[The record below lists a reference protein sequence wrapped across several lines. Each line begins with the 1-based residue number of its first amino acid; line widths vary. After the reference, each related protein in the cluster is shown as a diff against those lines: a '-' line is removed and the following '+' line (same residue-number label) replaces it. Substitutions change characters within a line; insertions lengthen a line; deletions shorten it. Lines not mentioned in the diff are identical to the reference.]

1 MATIQDIARISGYSI
16 GTVSRVINNRADVS
30 TEARRKIEEVI
41 REQNYQ
47 PNSSA
52 RMLRQSISSEISVV
66 IRGARNVFLQ
76 SLLEGVQ
83 IRIRDNGEIANVQ
96 FIKETDDE
104 VAVAAQVQ
112 QNLKPKG
119 IIFLGGST
127 KNFEEGFSKINVP
140 SVLISADASNLGY
153 DNLSSFATDDG
164 DAAARAVSELIS
176 QGHRRIGI
184 LGGYPGDAE
193 GKRPHDS
200 PARRIQ
206 GALQELEKDGIAFDL
221 ERDYEECPF
230 SAEGGYHAAEQ
241 LLLRTPDLTGV
252 FAISDAIAI
261 GAMRAFH
268 DMGLRVPENIS
279 IVGFD
284 GITAAMY
291 SVPRLA
297 TIKQDVASL
306 ANKGV
311 DDLLMRISYERSA
324 VHERIP
330 YLYVN
335 GESVARPCE

>member
-30 TEARRKIEEVI
+30 AEARRKIEEVI
-41 REQNYQ
+41 RDQNYQ

-52 RMLRQSISSEISVV
+52 RMLRQSVSSEISIVV
-66 IRGARNVFLQ
+66 RGISNVFLQ
-76 SLLEGVQ
+76 SLLERIQ

-96 FIKETDDE
+96 FIRETDDE
-104 VAVAAQVQ
+104 VAVAAQVV

-127 KNFEEGFSKINVP
+127 KSFEKSFSKICVP
-140 SVLISADASNLGY
+140 SVLISADASDLGY
-153 DNLSSFATDDG
+153 DNLSSFTTDDS

-193 GKRPHDS
+193 GERPNDS
-200 PARRIQ
+200 PARRIS
-206 GALQELEKDGIAFDL
+206 GALEELEKSGITFDFDK
-221 ERDYEECPF
+221 DYEESPF
-230 SAEGGYHAAEQ
+230 SAEGGYHAAKQ
-241 LLLRTPDLTGV
+241 ILLRTPDLTGI
-252 FAISDAIAI
+252 FAISDSIAI

-268 DMGLRVPENIS
+268 DMGLRVPEDIS

-297 TIKQDVASL
+297 TIKQDIVSL

-311 DDLLMRISYERSA
+311 DDLLMRISYERTA

-335 GESVARPCE
+335 GESVARPRE